1 MSSKWKA
8 FGEILTAFTD
18 HLDEPMSDAGFAK
31 FQQIYLETVGN
42 YLTCQKQSPGGTD
55 YWEDA
60 TFKRWTLRCV
70 QITADNVN
78 EEVAKRTGTDTNEQD
93 VENGMKCA
101 VRVIKK
107 YYCKT
112 LPKCKDDPATPR
124 GPVCSLYERNRT
136 LGPDFAC

>member
-8 FGEILTAFTD
+8 FAEILTMFTD
-18 HLDEPMSDAGFAK
+18 HLDKPMSDDGFTRFK
-31 FQQIYLETVGN
+31 LIYEQTVGN
-42 YLTCQKQSPGGTD
+42 YLTCQKQVPGGTD

-78 EEVAKRTGTDTNEQD
+78 EEVAKRKSMQTNEQD

-101 VRVIKK
+101 VRMIKK
-107 YYCKT
+107 YYCKN
-112 LPKCKDDPATPR
+112 LPKCKDEKATQR
-124 GPVCSLYERNRT
+124 GPVCALYEESRK
-136 LGPDFAC
+136 LDDDFAC